1 MKHIGEYLKQ
11 RRCEKNITLEEV
23 ASQTGI
29 REQYLT
35 ALESGDFEK
44 IPGDVFIKGF
54 IRNYGNFLEENGND
68 LVEAYTKGLATPEA
82 LHEPLKAAPSDV
94 KEQPEVLQEPASSPA
109 STADAT
115 PENDEERTMVVTP
128 SMMEEARRSW
138 EEEEAFEEEQ
148 EKTTPKVQA
157 VIKEIDDEPEPDEN
171 QKEESGIVKKLRHFI
186 ESILYEE
193 VDEDDDEDDDAD
205 DEALENGEDRQESPL
220 YAYQKKERQDNRKGV
235 SAYLNIRIFG
245 IVFAIFFGIFCVVMA
260 YFLFGGKT
268 MPEIPATT
276 SLSDSVKSENS
287 STRKAEEAKKEE
299 KQPETKEEKKG
310 DTKAF
315 GKEQKNGVTVTVT
328 YNKPV
333 WTEADIDGKRV
344 ETATVSAGSTRTYNG
359 KSTVKL
365 SFGSIRDVSIKVNGK
380 DYKLKDTEWGTMSKT
395 FRAQLIK
402 RGVQVEN
409 RSCKPRMP

>member
-54 IRNYGNFLEENGND
+54 IRDYGNFLEENGND

-395 FRAQLIK
+395 FRAQ
-402 RGVQVEN
+402 
-409 RSCKPRMP
+409 

>member
-193 VDEDDDEDDDAD
+193 VDQDDDEDDDAD

-395 FRAQLIK
+395 FRAQ
-402 RGVQVEN
+402 
-409 RSCKPRMP
+409 

>member
-157 VIKEIDDEPEPDEN
+157 VIKEIDDEPDVVSQFMVAVPMIGLYE
-171 QKEESGIVKKLRHFI
+171 L
-186 ESILYEE
+186 SILISCVIYKKKQNEDDDE
-193 VDEDDDEDDDAD
+193 DEDEDDDEYDEDDDEDDDAD

-395 FRAQLIK
+395 FRAQ
-402 RGVQVEN
+402 
-409 RSCKPRMP
+409 

>member
-171 QKEESGIVKKLRHFI
+171 QKEKSGIVKKLRHFI

-395 FRAQLIK
+395 FRAQ
-402 RGVQVEN
+402 
-409 RSCKPRMP
+409 

>member
-276 SLSDSVKSENS
+276 SLSDSGKSENS

-395 FRAQLIK
+395 FRAQ
-402 RGVQVEN
+402 
-409 RSCKPRMP
+409 

>member
-138 EEEEAFEEEQ
+138 EKEEAFEEEQ

-395 FRAQLIK
+395 FRAQ
-402 RGVQVEN
+402 
-409 RSCKPRMP
+409 

>member
-94 KEQPEVLQEPASSPA
+94 KEQPEVLQEPSSSPA

-395 FRAQLIK
+395 FRAQ
-402 RGVQVEN
+402 
-409 RSCKPRMP
+409 

>member
-260 YFLFGGKT
+260 YLLFGGKT

-395 FRAQLIK
+395 FRAQ
-402 RGVQVEN
+402 
-409 RSCKPRMP
+409 

>member
-333 WTEADIDGKRV
+333 WTEADIGGKRV
-344 ETATVSAGSTRTYNG
+344 DTATVSAGSTRTYNG

-395 FRAQLIK
+395 FRAQ
-402 RGVQVEN
+402 
-409 RSCKPRMP
+409 

>member
-128 SMMEEARRSW
+128 SMMEEVRRSW

-395 FRAQLIK
+395 FRAQ
-402 RGVQVEN
+402 
-409 RSCKPRMP
+409 

>member
-11 RRCEKNITLEEV
+11 RRCEKNIILEEV

-395 FRAQLIK
+395 FRAQ
-402 RGVQVEN
+402 
-409 RSCKPRMP
+409 

>member
-315 GKEQKNGVTVTVT
+315 GKERKNGVTVTVT

-395 FRAQLIK
+395 FRAQ
-402 RGVQVEN
+402 
-409 RSCKPRMP
+409 

>member
-11 RRCEKNITLEEV
+11 RRCEKNMTLEEV
-23 ASQTGI
+23 ASHTGI

-35 ALESGDFEK
+35 ALESGDFTK

-54 IRNYGNFLEENGND
+54 IRNYGNFLGENGND
-68 LVEAYTKGLATPEA
+68 LVEAYTKGFATPEA
-82 LHEPLKAAPSDV
+82 LHEPLKKTSLDV
-94 KEQPEVLQEPASSPA
+94 KAESEVPQEMASSPA
-109 STADAT
+109 STDDSVS
-115 PENDEERTMVVTP
+115 ESNDERTMVVTP

-138 EEEEAFEEEQ
+138 EEEAAEEEQ
-148 EKTTPKVQA
+148 EKNTPKVQA
-157 VIKEIDDEPEPDEN
+157 VIKEIDDESEPGNN
-171 QKEESGIVKKLRHFI
+171 QKEDPGIVKKLRHFV
-186 ESILYEE
+186 EGILYEE
-193 VDEDDDEDDDAD
+193 VDDEDDDDDDDTA
-205 DEALENGEDRQESPL
+205 DEALENGEERQESPL
-220 YAYQKKERQDNRKGV
+220 YAYQKKERQDSRKGV
-235 SAYLNIRIFG
+235 SAYLNVRIFG
-245 IVFAIFFGIFCVVMA
+245 IVFAVFFGIFCVVMA

-395 FRAQLIK
+395 FRAQ
-402 RGVQVEN
+402 
-409 RSCKPRMP
+409 

>member
-1 MKHIGEYLKQ
+1 MKHIGEYLKR

-395 FRAQLIK
+395 FRAQ
-402 RGVQVEN
+402 
-409 RSCKPRMP
+409 

>member
-328 YNKPV
+328 YNKPI

-395 FRAQLIK
+395 FRAQ
-402 RGVQVEN
+402 
-409 RSCKPRMP
+409 

>member
-54 IRNYGNFLEENGND
+54 IRNYGNFLEENSND

-395 FRAQLIK
+395 FRAQ
-402 RGVQVEN
+402 
-409 RSCKPRMP
+409 

>member
-11 RRCEKNITLEEV
+11 RRCEKNITPEEV

-395 FRAQLIK
+395 FRAQ
-402 RGVQVEN
+402 
-409 RSCKPRMP
+409 

>member
-276 SLSDSVKSENS
+276 SLSDSVKSYNS

-395 FRAQLIK
+395 FRAQ
-402 RGVQVEN
+402 
-409 RSCKPRMP
+409 

>member
-333 WTEADIDGKRV
+333 WTEVDIDGKRV

-395 FRAQLIK
+395 FRAQ
-402 RGVQVEN
+402 
-409 RSCKPRMP
+409 

>member
-94 KEQPEVLQEPASSPA
+94 KEQPEVLQEPASSPV

-115 PENDEERTMVVTP
+115 PENDEELTMGVTP
-128 SMMEEARRSW
+128 YMMEEARRSW
-138 EEEEAFEEEQ
+138 EEEEAIEEEQ

-395 FRAQLIK
+395 FRAQ
-402 RGVQVEN
+402 
-409 RSCKPRMP
+409 

>member
-260 YFLFGGKT
+260 YFLIGGKT

-299 KQPETKEEKKG
+299 KQPKTKEEKKG

-395 FRAQLIK
+395 FRAQ
-402 RGVQVEN
+402 
-409 RSCKPRMP
+409 

>member
-29 REQYLT
+29 QEQYLT

-395 FRAQLIK
+395 FRAQ
-402 RGVQVEN
+402 
-409 RSCKPRMP
+409 

>member
-235 SAYLNIRIFG
+235 SAYLNIRILG

-395 FRAQLIK
+395 FRAQ
-402 RGVQVEN
+402 
-409 RSCKPRMP
+409 

>member
-54 IRNYGNFLEENGND
+54 IRNYGNFLEKNGND

-395 FRAQLIK
+395 FRAQ
-402 RGVQVEN
+402 
-409 RSCKPRMP
+409 

>member
-193 VDEDDDEDDDAD
+193 VDEDDDEDDDAY

-395 FRAQLIK
+395 FRAQ
-402 RGVQVEN
+402 
-409 RSCKPRMP
+409 

>member
-205 DEALENGEDRQESPL
+205 NEALENGEDRQESPL

-395 FRAQLIK
+395 FRAQ
-402 RGVQVEN
+402 
-409 RSCKPRMP
+409 

>member
-23 ASQTGI
+23 TSQTGI

-171 QKEESGIVKKLRHFI
+171 QKEESGIIKKLRHFI

-395 FRAQLIK
+395 FRAQ
-402 RGVQVEN
+402 
-409 RSCKPRMP
+409 

>member
-245 IVFAIFFGIFCVVMA
+245 IVFAIIFGIFCVVMA

-395 FRAQLIK
+395 FRAQ
-402 RGVQVEN
+402 
-409 RSCKPRMP
+409 

>member
-299 KQPETKEEKKG
+299 KQPETKEEKEG

-344 ETATVSAGSTRTYNG
+344 ETAAVSAGSTRTYNG

-395 FRAQLIK
+395 FRAQ
-402 RGVQVEN
+402 
-409 RSCKPRMP
+409 

>member
-276 SLSDSVKSENS
+276 SISDSVKSENS

-395 FRAQLIK
+395 FRAQ
-402 RGVQVEN
+402 
-409 RSCKPRMP
+409 

>member
-268 MPEIPATT
+268 MPEIPSTT

-395 FRAQLIK
+395 FRAQ
-402 RGVQVEN
+402 
-409 RSCKPRMP
+409 

>member
-268 MPEIPATT
+268 MPEISATT

-395 FRAQLIK
+395 FRAQ
-402 RGVQVEN
+402 
-409 RSCKPRMP
+409 

>member
-171 QKEESGIVKKLRHFI
+171 QKEESGIVEKLRHFI

-395 FRAQLIK
+395 FRAQ
-402 RGVQVEN
+402 
-409 RSCKPRMP
+409 

>member
-276 SLSDSVKSENS
+276 SLSDSVKSDNS
-287 STRKAEEAKKEE
+287 LTRKAEEAKKEE

-395 FRAQLIK
+395 FRAQ
-402 RGVQVEN
+402 
-409 RSCKPRMP
+409 

>member
-186 ESILYEE
+186 DSILYEE

-395 FRAQLIK
+395 FRAQ
-402 RGVQVEN
+402 
-409 RSCKPRMP
+409 

>member
-115 PENDEERTMVVTP
+115 PENDEERTMVVIH

-395 FRAQLIK
+395 FRAQ
-402 RGVQVEN
+402 
-409 RSCKPRMP
+409 

>member
-268 MPEIPATT
+268 MPEIPVTT

-395 FRAQLIK
+395 FRAQ
-402 RGVQVEN
+402 
-409 RSCKPRMP
+409 

>member
-11 RRCEKNITLEEV
+11 RRCEKNMTLEEV
-23 ASQTGI
+23 ASHTGI

-35 ALESGDFEK
+35 ALESGDFTK

-54 IRNYGNFLEENGND
+54 IRNYGNFLGENGND
-68 LVEAYTKGLATPEA
+68 LVEAYTKGFATPEA
-82 LHEPLKAAPSDV
+82 LHEPLKKTSLDV
-94 KEQPEVLQEPASSPA
+94 KAESEVPQEMASSPA
-109 STADAT
+109 STDDSVS
-115 PENDEERTMVVTP
+115 ESNDERTMVVTP

-138 EEEEAFEEEQ
+138 EEEATEEEQ
-148 EKTTPKVQA
+148 EKNTPKVQA
-157 VIKEIDDEPEPDEN
+157 VIKEIDDESEPGNN
-171 QKEESGIVKKLRHFI
+171 QKEDPGIVKKLRHFV
-186 ESILYEE
+186 EGILYEE
-193 VDEDDDEDDDAD
+193 VDDEDDDDDDDTA
-205 DEALENGEDRQESPL
+205 DEALENGEERQESPL
-220 YAYQKKERQDNRKGV
+220 YAYQKKERQDSRKGV
-235 SAYLNIRIFG
+235 SAYLNVRIFG
-245 IVFAIFFGIFCVVMA
+245 IVFAVFFGIFCVVMA

-287 STRKAEEAKKEE
+287 STRKAEEEKKEE
-299 KQPETKEEKKG
+299 KQPEKKEEKKG

-365 SFGSIRDVSIKVNGK
+365 NFGSIRDVSIKVNGK

-395 FRAQLIK
+395 FRAQ
-402 RGVQVEN
+402 
-409 RSCKPRMP
+409 

>member
-315 GKEQKNGVTVTVT
+315 GKEQNNGVTVTVT

-395 FRAQLIK
+395 FRAQ
-402 RGVQVEN
+402 
-409 RSCKPRMP
+409 